1 MKLDRLYLILIT
13 EQNLKFAAVFFAPYF
28 VSLLGNT
35 KVFPAQSSSSDA
47 KNPRRSV

>member
-1 MKLDRLYLILIT
+1 MRDAIGVILIPD
-13 EQNLKFAAVFFAPYF
+13 QNLKFAADFFAPYF